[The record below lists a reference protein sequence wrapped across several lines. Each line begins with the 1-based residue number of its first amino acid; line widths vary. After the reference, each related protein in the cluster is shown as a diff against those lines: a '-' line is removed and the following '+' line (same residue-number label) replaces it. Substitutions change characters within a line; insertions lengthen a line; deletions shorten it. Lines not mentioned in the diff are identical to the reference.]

1 MRKPS
6 LNVYADIYFMSRFT
20 FQIQIKE
27 AWNLKGGGIKM
38 VEDELPV
45 LHDVYSYLVSYT
57 VQFIWR
63 DLTSGYDIIG
73 PYFVVPN
80 SMDANTLQ

>member
-1 MRKPS
+1 
-6 LNVYADIYFMSRFT
+6 
-20 FQIQIKE
+20 
-27 AWNLKGGGIKM
+27 M

>member
-1 MRKPS
+1 
-6 LNVYADIYFMSRFT
+6 
-20 FQIQIKE
+20 
-27 AWNLKGGGIKM
+27 M

-57 VQFIWR
+57 FQFIWR
-63 DLTSGYDIIG
+63 DLSSGYDIPVIG